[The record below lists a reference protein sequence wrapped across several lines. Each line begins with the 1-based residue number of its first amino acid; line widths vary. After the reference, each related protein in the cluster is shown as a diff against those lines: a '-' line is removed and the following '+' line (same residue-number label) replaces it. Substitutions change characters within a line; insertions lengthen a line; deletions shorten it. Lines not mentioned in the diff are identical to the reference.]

1 MGNAVLDRLEDDQ
14 RKQFD
19 FIQQLL
25 DRVEADKRE
34 MVDAERQNLEAARKR
49 ITELDEQ
56 IQPLREFEKTR
67 AEHEETLK
75 QVMRPPA
82 EDDGD
87 DGQSG
92 QRQTGQRRLDGAGAQ
107 RPFAYRSAGA
117 FLVDLLRSR
126 GIMQDQQGRRLG
138 PDQTA
143 AERINR
149 AVDNQTTADTPGLLP
164 TPIVGQVVNLI
175 DASRPFITSLGG
187 AKPMGGIPG
196 KNFERPKITQHSV
209 SGKQTAEKTQLP
221 SRKMK
226 IDPLL
231 FSKET
236 HGGTVD
242 VSRQDID
249 WTSPAAWDILVND
262 LADVYALDTEATA
275 ADAFADSVT
284 TNTTAV
290 ATADLAGWAAA
301 LYAAAGQCYAGGN
314 RLPDRLWCSVDMWGV
329 MGPLVDVA
337 RIMLPS
343 VNNANG
349 AAGSSGLTQFGG
361 YVLDLPRIVVPS
373 FPDGTMIIGPSAM
386 YEVYEET
393 IGLLSVVEPSI
404 LGVEVAYGGYIAYGT
419 LEEKAFAKITGPA
432 PTP

>member
-1 MGNAVLDRLEDDQ
+1 LARLLAERAQ
-14 RKQFD
+14 QVE
-19 FIQQLL
+19 FIDQLL
-25 DRVEADKRE
+25 ARVEAEHRDL
-34 MVDAERQNLEAARKR
+34 VDAERANLEAARQR
-49 ITELDEQ
+49 IAELDAQ
-56 IQPLREFEKTR
+56 IAPLQEFE
-67 AEHEETLK
+67 TLRG
-75 QVMRPPA
+75 QHQQTAADVLNPPA
-82 EDDGD
+82 RDTSDTGGDAGRRSLGD
-87 DGQSG
+87 D
-92 QRQTGQRRLDGAGAQ
+92 Q

-126 GIMQDQQGRRLG
+126 GLMTDQRGRRLG
-138 PDQTA
+138 PDADA
-143 AERINR
+143 AARVNR

-196 KNFERPKITQHSV
+196 KNFERPKITQHAK
-209 SGKQTAEKTQLP
+209 SGKQTAEKSQLP
-221 SRKMK
+221 SQKMT

-249 WTSPAAWDILVND
+249 WTSPAAWDILVQD
-262 LADVYALDTEATA
+262 LADVYALDTESTA
-275 ADAFADSVT
+275 AAAFAASVV

-314 RLPDRLWCSVDMWGV
+314 RLPDRLWCSVDMWGA
-329 MGPLVDVA
+329 MGPLVDTA
-337 RIMLPS
+337 RLVFPNN
-343 VNNANG
+343 VNSSES
-349 AAGSSGLTQFGG
+349 AGSSSLTDFGG

-373 FPDGTMIIGPSAM
+373 FPTGTMIIGPSVF

-404 LGVEVAYGGYIAYGT
+404 LGVEVAYGGYIAYGN

-432 PTP
+432 VTP